1 MRYLKT
7 YKIFEGVNQDEI
19 LDDIKDI
26 LLELE
31 DAGYFILVNWTPLTL
46 TGYSKQKEIF
56 IQINKVNKPQFVK
69 DETEL
74 EALSSSLDRLKT
86 YLMSSNYEI
95 KNFFFDNSSYN
106 LLTHKIESG
115 KSFRWIFDEFWVNR
129 LTTYKEFGDIGDYI
143 QLTLREK

>member
-7 YKIFEGVNQDEI
+7 YKIFEGANQDGI

-31 DAGYFILVNWTPLTL
+31 DAGYFIIVNWTPLTL

-106 LLTHKIESG
+106 LLTHQIESG
-115 KSFRWIFDEFWVNR
+115 KSFKWIFDKFWNNK
-129 LTTYKEFGDIGDYI
+129 LGDIGDYI

>member
-1 MRYLKT
+1 MRYLKE
-7 YKIFEGVNQDEI
+7 YSLFEGVSQDGI

-31 DAGYFILVNWTPLTL
+31 DAGYFIMANWTPLTL
-46 TGYSKQKEIF
+46 TGYSKKREIF

-74 EALSSSLDRLKT
+74 EILSSSLDRLKT

-106 LLTHKIESG
+106 LLTQEIESG
-115 KSFRWIFDEFWVNR
+115 KSFKWILHKFLNNKKLE
-129 LTTYKEFGDIGDYI
+129 DIGDYL
-143 QLTLREK
+143 QLTLIEK